1 MTTVPESIHDQRIH
15 ARYREARE
23 QGPVA
28 LGEDTGAL
36 YVLQHEEIEALLHHP
51 SVEGVGLSVFD
62 QMGIGDGPL
71 RRWYGQLMFT
81 NEGDQHD
88 RMRRLVGK
96 AFTPRSVAALREG
109 VSKLVDE
116 GLSQVVR
123 DGGGDLVSVLGDIPI
138 RSICRLLGVPDE
150 QALSYRDWADA
161 VSPSFGF
168 MDENQIEAAESA
180 IAEMLEH
187 MEAMILERKAAPQD
201 DLVTRLIGAQEGGE
215 RLSRE
220 ELPAMIGNLIAGG
233 HDTTASQIGCSVSAL
248 LGAPGALAQ
257 LRETPELLPSAVNE
271 TMRFEPSIFG
281 IPRTVTEPLMVG
293 GELRE
298 PGTLMLLSVGSG
310 NRDTAAWEKP
320 DRFEIDRFA
329 TTEGARV
336 VSFGAGTHYC
346 LGASLAQMTLQEVVS
361 GISQR
366 DFEPVDEISELPWR
380 QVLGRSPEHLRVR
393 VVSN

>member
-1 MTTVPESIHDQRIH
+1 
-15 ARYREARE
+15 
-23 QGPVA
+23 
-28 LGEDTGAL
+28 
-36 YVLQHEEIEALLHHP
+36 
-51 SVEGVGLSVFD
+51 
-62 QMGIGDGPL
+62 MGIGDGPL

-81 NEGDQHD
+81 NEGDHHT

-116 GLSQVVR
+116 ALSQVVR
-123 DGGGDLVSVLGDIPI
+123 DGGGDLVSALGDIPI

-161 VSPSFGF
+161 VSPVFGF
-168 MDENQIEAAESA
+168 MDEDQIEAAENAISA
-180 IAEMLEH
+180 MLEQ
-187 MEAMILERKAAPQD
+187 MEVLIQERKAAPQD
-201 DLVTRLIGAQEGGE
+201 DLVTRLIEAQEDGE

-257 LRETPELLPSAVNE
+257 LREAPELVASAVSE
-271 TMRFEPSIFG
+271 TMRFEPSLLA
-281 IPRTVTEPLMVG
+281 IPRTVTEPLTVG

-298 PGTLMLLSVGSG
+298 PGTLMLLAVGSA
-310 NRDTAAWEKP
+310 NRDAAAWSDP
-320 DRFEIDRFA
+320 DHIEIDRFSK
-329 TTEGARV
+329 TDGARV
-336 VSFGAGTHYC
+336 VSFGAGTHFC

-366 DFEPVDEISELPWR
+366 NFEPVDEIAELPWR
-380 QVLGRSPEHLRVR
+380 QVLGRSPQHLRVR
-393 VVSN
+393 VAAN